1 MNTMVHINYTERVN
15 NLRIFETDKLVVL
28 TKQKVASR
36 FLESGNWNEMYSGI
50 NVTWE
55 GDIVATNHN
64 DIVDSN
70 NNILNQYDVF
80 LKEKNNKNIILLYRN
95 PYERFLSGL
104 IQTTILSYLDNP
116 MVLMMLPD
124 VVSEYK
130 LFKNRINLL
139 VFGCKSIISIT
150 NIPNDSEY
158 DSNILYDESIK
169 LLNILTAGV
178 IKTIVEFNIPHEI
191 HFDNY
196 LMVYN
201 SLINYKFDSNKVTL
215 VNIDDSRNELSNVL
229 KNYITIDKHES
240 HHSNTVLKEILKHH
254 ISDNKIILER
264 IKDYIRIDSYFY
276 NQFEKSKLNI
286 LNKPVI

>member
-1 MNTMVHINYTERVN
+1 MVHINYTERVN
-15 NLRIFETDKLVVL
+15 NLRIFETEKLVVL

-36 FLESGNWNEMYSGI
+36 FLESGNWDRMHSGI
-50 NVTWE
+50 NLTWE
-55 GDIVATNHN
+55 G

-95 PYERFLSGL
+95 PYERFISGL

-116 MVLMMLPD
+116 MVIIMLPD
-124 VVSEYK
+124 VVGEYK
-130 LFKNRINLL
+130 QFENRINLL
-139 VFGCKSIISIT
+139 VFGCKCIINT
-150 NIPNDSEY
+150 DEIPNDSEY
-158 DSNILYDESIK
+158 DSNILYNESIK
-169 LLNILTAGV
+169 LLNILTTSV
-178 IKTIVEFNIPHEI
+178 IKTIIEFNIPHEI

-215 VNIDDSRNELSNVL
+215 VNIDDGRNELSNLL
-229 KNYITIDKHES
+229 KNYITIDKHEPR
-240 HHSNTVLKEILKHH
+240 HSNNVLKEIFKQQIL
-254 ISDNKIILER
+254 DNKIILER

-286 LNKPVI
+286 LNKVII